1 MGGLGPDERLWMSIV
16 LGEIG
21 SDSALQVD
29 DRAEDAATEA
39 LAGHFRKEV
48 LNRMS
53 QEAEVGVKWKVQR
66 G

>member
-1 MGGLGPDERLWMSIV
+1 MSIV